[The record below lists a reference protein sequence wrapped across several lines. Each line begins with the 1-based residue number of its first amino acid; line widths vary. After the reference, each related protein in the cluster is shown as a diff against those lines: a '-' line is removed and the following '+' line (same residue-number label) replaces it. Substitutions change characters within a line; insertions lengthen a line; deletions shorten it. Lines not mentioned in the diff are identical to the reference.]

1 MYVLNTLVPLLAIV
15 AFGAYLRR
23 IGFLNPSTV
32 RDTNRLL
39 YWVALP
45 AMLFYE
51 TAEAQI
57 QGDAVLRVFLTL
69 CGAMVTAIV
78 LGYALARL
86 LRVPRTALGAFVQGG
101 YRSNLA
107 YVGLPVILLALTG
120 ADGAVATDQ
129 RALAVVAMGMLT
141 PLYNL
146 VAVVVLLTARPK
158 DPHTQIGQEI
168 RKILLAMVTNP
179 LVLSC
184 VAGLLFALLPWQ
196 LPSIV
201 GRTFST
207 VGQMS
212 TPLALLGI
220 GASLTLTALRH
231 NLRLA
236 SYAALLKVGISPLA
250 GYLLATALGLGPIEL
265 RIVLIF
271 LACPTAAASY
281 VMAEQL
287 GSDEKLAASIIVL
300 TTLLSVASLAI
311 SLVVR

>member
-1 MYVLNTLVPLLAIV
+1 MYVLNTLIPLLAVV
-15 AFGAYLRR
+15 ALGAYLRH
-23 IGFLNPSTV
+23 IKLLPAATV

-57 QGDAVLRVFLTL
+57 QGDAVLRVALTL
-69 CGAMVTAIV
+69 LGAMLFAIL
-78 LGYALARL
+78 LGYVLAPALRI
-86 LRVPRTALGAFVQGG
+86 PRTALGAFVQGG
-101 YRSNLA
+101 YRSNMA
-107 YVGLPVILLALTG
+107 YVGLPVILLALTN
-120 ADGAVATDQ
+120 ANGAVATDE
-129 RALAVVAMGMLT
+129 RALAVVALGLVT
-141 PLYNL
+141 PVYNL

-158 DPHTQIGQEI
+158 NTLTQAGREI
-168 RKILLAMVTNP
+168 RRILLAMVTNP
-179 LVLSC
+179 LVISC
-184 VAGLLFALLPWQ
+184 IAGLLFALLPWE
-196 LPSIV
+196 LPAIV
-201 GRTFST
+201 HRTFST

-220 GASLTLTALRH
+220 GASFTLTTLRH

-236 SYAALLKVGISPLA
+236 SYASLVKVAFSPLA
-250 GYLLATALGLGPIEL
+250 GYLLAKALGLGPVEL
-265 RIVLIF
+265 RIALIY
-271 LACPTAAASY
+271 LACPAAAASY

-300 TTLLSVASLAI
+300 STLLSVASLAV

>member
-1 MYVLNTLVPLLAIV
+1 MYVLNTLVPLLAVVGLGI
-15 AFGAYLRR
+15 YLRR
-23 IGFLNPSTV
+23 IRFLTPPTV

-45 AMLFYE
+45 AMLFSE
-51 TAEAQI
+51 TATAQI

-69 CGAMVTAIV
+69 CGGMLVAIL

-101 YRSNLA
+101 YRGNLA
-107 YVGLPVILLALTG
+107 YVGLPVVLFALTNASG
-120 ADGAVATDQ
+120 VVASDQ

-146 VAVVVLLTARPK
+146 SAVVVLLTARPK
-158 DPHTQIGQEI
+158 DAETQTGREI
-168 RKILLAMVTNP
+168 RRILLAILSNP

-184 VAGLLFALLPWQ
+184 TAGLLFALLPWE
-196 LPSIV
+196 LPPIV
-201 GRTFST
+201 ARTFST

-236 SYAALLKVGISPLA
+236 SCRDHDQAWRLSTCRLFPRDGARLD
-250 GYLLATALGLGPIEL
+250 
-265 RIVLIF
+265 
-271 LACPTAAASY
+271 AS
-281 VMAEQL
+281 
-287 GSDEKLAASIIVL
+287 
-300 TTLLSVASLAI
+300 
-311 SLVVR
+311 

>member
-1 MYVLNTLVPLLAIV
+1 MYALNTLVPLLAVV
-15 AFGAYLRR
+15 ALGVYLRR
-23 IGFLNPSTV
+23 IGFLSPATT

-51 TAEAQI
+51 TAGAQI

-69 CGAMVTAIV
+69 CGAMLTAIV
-78 LGYALARL
+78 LGYALAWV

-141 PLYNL
+141 PIYNL

-158 DPHTQIGQEI
+158 DAHTQFGLEM
-168 RKILLAMVTNP
+168 RKIVLAIATNP

-196 LPSIV
+196 LPPIV
-201 GRTFST
+201 GRTLST
-207 VGQMS
+207 IGQMS

-220 GASLTLTALRH
+220 GASLTLTSVWQ

-236 SYAALLKVGISPLA
+236 SVATLVKVGISPLA
-250 GYLLATALGLGPIEL
+250 GYFIAMALGLTPVEL
-265 RIVLIF
+265 RIILIF
-271 LACPTAAASY
+271 LAGPTAAASY

-287 GSDEKLAASIIVL
+287 GSDEKLAASIVIL

-311 SLVVR
+311 SLVVK

>member
-1 MYVLNTLVPLLAIV
+1 MVALNTLIPLLAVV
-15 AFGAYLRR
+15 ALGAYLRR
-23 IGFLNPSTV
+23 IGFLHPATV

-39 YWVALP
+39 YWIVLP

-69 CGAMVTAIV
+69 CGAMMITVV
-78 LGYALARL
+78 LGYGLASV

-101 YRSNLA
+101 FRSNLA

-129 RALAVVAMGMLT
+129 RALAVVALGMLT
-141 PLYNL
+141 PVYNL

-158 DPHTQIGQEI
+158 DTQTQFGQEM
-168 RKILLAMVTNP
+168 RKILLAIATNP
-179 LVLSC
+179 LVLAC

-196 LPSIV
+196 LPPIAS
-201 GRTFST
+201 RTLST

-220 GASLTLTALRH
+220 GASLTLTTLQH

-236 SYAALLKVGISPLA
+236 SYATVLKIGISPLA
-250 GYLLATALGLGPIEL
+250 GYLIATALGLTPVEL
-265 RIVLIF
+265 RIALIF
-271 LACPTAAASY
+271 LAGPTAAASY
-281 VMAEQL
+281 VMSEQL
-287 GSDEKLAASIIVL
+287 GSDEKLAASIIIL
-300 TTLLSVASLAI
+300 TTLLSAVSLAI
-311 SLVVR
+311 SLIVT